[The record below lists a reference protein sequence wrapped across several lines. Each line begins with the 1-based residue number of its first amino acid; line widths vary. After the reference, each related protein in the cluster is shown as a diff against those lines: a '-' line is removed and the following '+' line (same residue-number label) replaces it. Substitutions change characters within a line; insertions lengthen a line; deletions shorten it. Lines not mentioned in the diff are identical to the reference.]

1 MLQIC
6 ILIKFNLAFIRRSL
20 QDIKPQDL
28 KNKIESDNLSQR
40 EQTYLF
46 LLYEKERKA
55 AVVKKIKLNM
65 NCIERKDLQIDLL
78 RKTIAIKNI
87 LINKNSTSN
96 KNIIIKDIR
105 KIMNE
110 KKSLIEKIKELYY
123 KKLQLDEEQC
133 LEEKYVKDI
142 LKELKHIK
150 KSDNETLLE
159 TLKEMAAERD
169 NQIEEI
175 ENQIKEKNSIL
186 KQMETNTENL
196 V

>member
-1 MLQIC
+1 MNYELKKLNDEHNELKLQNVKLRNKMFAKKRELEHYTVTWKN
-6 ILIKFNLAFIRRSL
+6 ILKR
-20 QDIKPQDL
+20 K
-28 KNKIESDNLSQR
+28 
-40 EQTYLF
+40 
-46 LLYEKERKA
+46 YEE
-55 AVVKKIKLNM
+55 KKIKLNM

-110 KKSLIEKIKELYY
+110 KNSLIEKIKELYY
-123 KKLQLDEEQC
+123 KKLQLDKEQYEEYE
-133 LEEKYVKDI
+133 EEKYIKDHSF
-142 LKELKHIK
+142 KHIE

-186 KQMETNTENL
+186 KQMETNGAN
-196 V
+196 